1 MMLVDLDQLRPD
13 RVLPAQ
19 PIENTELSREIDKL
33 KSVIRK
39 ATRPIVSLDE
49 KITRSLNQIPYSQNE
64 RRNL

>member
-1 MMLVDLDQLRPD
+1 MMLVDLDQLKPD

-19 PIENTELSREIDKL
+19 PIENTELSREIEKL

-49 KITRSLNQIPYSQNE
+49 KITRSLNQIPYSQDE